1 MKRPPSYSDSFVIR
15 TPPSPNLEPLW
26 VDFKSSLQEL
36 RDQEARDQEARDQEI
51 RDQGKKFLICDT
63 AVIFVIKGSLHILF
77 ISAFETLFYF
87 LYISQS
93 ENQGIISTI
102 NTYYSPLINSCK
114 KWNNIT
120 KDIIGELLIL
130 EVNKTQI
137 DKAGSQ
143 AFQERS
149 QFNNGLLHLS
159 IGYSGVCFIVLVV
172 MCIIVYFKKIK
183 IEWKT
188 LLLEHFL
195 FVFVLALYE
204 YFFYITI
211 IYKYTT
217 VSTAEINRY
226 IVDGLYGCV

>member
-1 MKRPPSYSDSFVIR
+1 MKRPPAYSDSFIIR

-26 VDFKSSLQEL
+26 LDFKSSLQEV
-36 RDQEARDQEARDQEI
+36 REQEEKEAKEAKEAKEQV
-51 RDQGKKFLICDT
+51 FICDT

-77 ISAFETLFYF
+77 ISAFESLFYF

-93 ENQGIISTI
+93 ENEGIINTI

-114 KWNNIT
+114 SWNNIT

-137 DKAGSQ
+137 DKEGSK
-143 AFQERS
+143 AFEERS

-159 IGYSGVCFIVLVV
+159 IGYSGVCFIVLVL
-172 MCIIVYFKKIK
+172 MCVIVYLKKIK
-183 IEWKT
+183 IEWKK
-188 LLLEHFL
+188 LLLEHLL

-217 VSTAEINRY
+217 VSTAEINKY